1 MEHDKLSSDVW
12 IDKHLSERQNE
23 ENVEAVIDFASV
35 SSNGSISQNDKV
47 AEFDVSD
54 TVNQGKR
61 IVGLNKK
68 G

>member
-1 MEHDKLSSDVW
+1 MEHDKLSSDVY